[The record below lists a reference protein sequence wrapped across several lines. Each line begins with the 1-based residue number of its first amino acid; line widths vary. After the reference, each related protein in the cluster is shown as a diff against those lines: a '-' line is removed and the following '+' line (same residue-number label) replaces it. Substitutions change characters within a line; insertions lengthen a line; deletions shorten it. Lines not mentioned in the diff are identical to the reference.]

1 MFKFILRYV
10 LIGIVVW
17 FLKSI
22 FEVILPFP
30 TESMMDGL
38 IDLTTQGG
46 QKTLYIIRYVVWIFF
61 LDFLIRYSRPIFSFL
76 SPNAKR
82 FSVTKPM
89 RRVQGAA
96 AEFFLFGISFIFI
109 MILVTPFFIP
119 SKIEEQA
126 EKLHKDVIRITEETE
141 KNKNEEIENA
151 KIKREEKIK
160 ELCKIIKQ
168 SAKQNNEWLIHS
180 NLTESYLT
188 NKNAQKFTSL
198 NFSEEKFFFPNCEGF
213 SEEYKYILIDLTRE
227 MTLSTKEFLDFE
239 KNILPR
245 LRHREFLSYQERYKK
260 HKKLLEEYR
269 SLIGWR
275 ISFPD
280 SDFLE
285 ELFKKNP
292 IKERKLSYYKDA
304 IWDNFKENPIPF
316 IKSSINDS
324 FPLILILSLILYA
337 LSHLPIRYKFAKPYE
352 SFIRFLEQSRFGLGG
367 SSRFAGLFEEWNS
380 LLKNQTQGLFLGRSL
395 YNPYLTIGSEDPRH
409 MITIA
414 GSRAGKG
421 TTAIIPNLLLW
432 KHSVVVIDPKGTNA
446 AVSARRRRE
455 LGQDVYLIDPFN
467 IVEGENTAS
476 FDPLVNLDPNSPTIR
491 EEISIIAE
499 ALVVP
504 DPEPKEKHW
513 DDGAKTVIAGLIA
526 HIISSDKIK
535 EKSLFKIRE
544 LLSLPPDDQN
554 DLWIDMMMNESSGRL
569 AIDAASRMLR
579 GKGTAEISSILS
591 NADKHT
597 EWLSS
602 PAIQKALSSSTFDF
616 SQLKEKRT
624 TIYLILPPNLLE
636 THNRFL
642 RLFIN
647 LTLSQMSIGGRSKIP
662 VLMLM
667 DEFLALGRMTE
678 VEKAFGLLAGY
689 NLIMWPFIQDYG
701 RLKDIY
707 KNSVNAFI
715 NNSRAIQ
722 VFGVFDSETT
732 RFASE
737 RLGNRI
743 MDSYSTKIKNHRTVP
758 LRSPSEVSMDVSA
771 ESKRQYIIRAGKTP
785 LLIEKIAYYDNS
797 YSKFKNLYD
806 KDPDYKK

>member
-10 LIGIVVW
+10 LIGILVW
-17 FLKSI
+17 FLRSI
-22 FEVILPFP
+22 FETILQFP

-38 IDLTTQGG
+38 IDIKTQGG
-46 QKTLYIIRYVVWIFF
+46 QKTLYIIRYIVWIFF
-61 LDFLIRYSRPIFSFL
+61 LDFLIRYSKPIFSFL

-82 FSVTKPM
+82 FSVTKPF
-89 RRVQGAA
+89 RRFQGII
-96 AEFFLFGISFIFI
+96 AEFFMFGTYYLGVL
-109 MILVTPFFIP
+109 LVFFIGATFFMFL
-119 SKIEEQA
+119 IEMNQVSESLKKA
-126 EKLHKDVIRITEETE
+126 TLSEEVIGYIWRNFKSDPIDFIKPAYEKL
-141 KNKNEEIENA
+141 N
-151 KIKREEKIK
+151 
-160 ELCKIIKQ
+160 II
-168 SAKQNNEWLIHS
+168 I
-180 NLTESYLT
+180 
-188 NKNAQKFTSL
+188 
-198 NFSEEKFFFPNCEGF
+198 
-213 SEEYKYILIDLTRE
+213 
-227 MTLSTKEFLDFE
+227 FLVA
-239 KNILPR
+239 LV
-245 LRHREFLSYQERYKK
+245 LY
-260 HKKLLEEYR
+260 
-269 SLIGWR
+269 G
-275 ISFPD
+275 
-280 SDFLE
+280 
-285 ELFKKNP
+285 
-292 IKERKLSYYKDA
+292 
-304 IWDNFKENPIPF
+304 
-316 IKSSINDS
+316 
-324 FPLILILSLILYA
+324 LSL
-337 LSHLPIRYKFAKPYE
+337 SDGRVSSGRDYE
-352 SFIRFLEQSRFGLGG
+352 SFLRVIQQSRFGLGG
-367 SSRFAGLFEEWNS
+367 FARFAGLFEEWATS
-380 LLKNQTQGLFLGRSL
+380 LKDQKQGLFLGRSL

-455 LGQDVYLIDPFN
+455 LRQDVYLIDPFN
-467 IVEGENTAS
+467 IVEGEDTAS
-476 FDPLVNLDPNSPTIR
+476 FDPLANLDPNSPTIR
-491 EEISIIAE
+491 EEISVIAE

-554 DLWIDMMMNESSGRL
+554 DLWIDMMMNESAGRL

-602 PAIQKALSSSTFDF
+602 PAIQKVLSSSTFEF

-624 TIYLILPPNLLE
+624 TIYLVLPPNLLE

-722 VFGVFDSETT
+722 VFGVFDGETT
-732 RFASE
+732 RFVSE
-737 RLGNRI
+737 RLGNRV

-771 ESKRQYIIRAGKTP
+771 ESNRQYIIRAGKTP
-785 LLIEKIAYYDNS
+785 LLIEKVAYYDNS

-806 KDPDYKK
+806 KDPDYKN